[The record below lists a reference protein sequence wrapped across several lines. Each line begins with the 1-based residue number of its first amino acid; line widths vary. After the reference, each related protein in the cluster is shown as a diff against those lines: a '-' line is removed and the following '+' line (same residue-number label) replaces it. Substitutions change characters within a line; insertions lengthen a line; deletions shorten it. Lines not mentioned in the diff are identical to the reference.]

1 MGSAVPIPMPE
12 PGEFANRRHPR
23 YQLSVPFDVTVFR
36 PGAVVRLSGRTQ
48 ELGEGGLGG
57 VISGAILPGERVDL
71 SVSLPSSTQPL
82 NMRAIV
88 RHECELQC
96 GFEFLS
102 LGQEQR
108 EQLQRLADSGLCGR
122 MINSAELEPGLAPPP
137 RGATVACATCGF
149 EFPEELEVCAACGAT
164 RDAETAEE
172 AEVTPAPEVLRSPAK
187 AADEKKS
194 RPQRDAVLDS
204 VVAIIF
210 LITLSIGLWQWL
222 YSPAD
227 ASAKPNPVTVEL
239 ENVFLRP
246 MPSVAEEEK
255 PQSRSTP
262 AFTAAKTLVSAVIGT
277 VTPAPQTEPVG
288 VPGSAARETTRRR
301 ETVASPPTS
310 ESHRTPPA
318 SSPGAPSQALAATP
332 PPSSASN
339 SLLAA
344 ASSGT
349 STAVNN
355 VASERPSG
363 SDLAGMLLQKVLPM
377 YPARAR
383 RDGVQGQVV
392 LKAVI
397 GKDGT
402 IADLQPL
409 QGPQELSA
417 AAMDAV
423 QHWRFRPYELNGKP
437 VEVETDIRLNFQLP
451 K

>member
-57 VISGAILPGERVDL
+57 MISGTILPGERVDL
-71 SVSLPSSTQPL
+71 SVSLPSSAEPL

-108 EQLQRLADSGLCGR
+108 EELQRLADSGLRGR
-122 MINSAELEPGLAPPP
+122 MINSAEWEPGLEPPP

-149 EFPEELEVCAACGAT
+149 EFPEELEACAACGAT
-164 RDAETAEE
+164 QEAETAEE
-172 AEVTPAPEVLRSPAK
+172 AEVAPAPEVARTAAK
-187 AADEKKS
+187 AADENKS
-194 RPQRDAVLDS
+194 RTRRDAVLDS
-204 VVAIIF
+204 VVAIVF

-246 MPSVAEEEK
+246 VPSVAEET
-255 PQSRSTP
+255 PQSRPTP
-262 AFTAAKTLVSAVIGT
+262 AFTAAKTFVSAVIGT
-277 VTPAPQTEPVG
+277 VTPAPATEPVG
-288 VPGSAARETTRRR
+288 VPGSAARESTRRR
-301 ETVASPPTS
+301 ETAASSQAPQ
-310 ESHRTPPA
+310 SHRPTPA
-318 SSPGAPSQALAATP
+318 SSPAAPSRALAATT

-339 SLLAA
+339 SLSAA
-344 ASSGT
+344 ASGGT
-349 STAVNN
+349 STAANST
-355 VASERPSG
+355 ASERPSG

-409 QGPQELSA
+409 QGPQELSQ

-423 QHWRFRPYELNGKP
+423 QHWRFRPYEMNGKP